1 MHVEVAC
8 GGRELGVESV
18 TKGGG
23 PGRAIA
29 PPPPFLKKND
39 LSSGEKKIVKK

>member
-29 PPPPFLKKND
+29 THPPFLKKNA
-39 LSSGEKKIVKK
+39 LSSWEKKIVKK

>member
-29 PPPPFLKKND
+29 PPPHFLKKIIYQV
-39 LSSGEKKIVKK
+39 GKKKL

>member
-23 PGRAIA
+23 PGRALA
-29 PPPPFLKKND
+29 PPPPWRKNC
-39 LSSGEKKIVKK
+39 KKIKK